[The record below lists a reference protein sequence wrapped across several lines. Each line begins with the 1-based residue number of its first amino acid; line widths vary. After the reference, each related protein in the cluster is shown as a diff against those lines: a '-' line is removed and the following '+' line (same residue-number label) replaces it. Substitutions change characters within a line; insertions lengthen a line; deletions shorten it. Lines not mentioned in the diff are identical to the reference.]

1 MVTIENRKPKS
12 LIGTTEGSAVAIIFC
27 LRDLRTEK
35 VSDTEMAAHMNVEYK
50 EGRGGLCPQI
60 RIMISRSLHFYE
72 DLWSIIKMT
81 ST

>member
-12 LIGTTEGSAVAIIFC
+12 LIGTTEGSAVAIIFI
-27 LRDLRTEK
+27 DLKAEK
-35 VSDTEMAAHMNVEYK
+35 VSDTD
-50 EGRGGLCPQI
+50 RTWLCPHI